1 MNMIK
6 PRKPVQAQP
15 LQDEVPMGKP
25 QADGESEIGAP
36 GVNALLQQI
45 AGSTFK
51 EFGRLIAELQDVRRV
66 LQSEG
71 ERVQGEIVKY
81 ARLSQAAM
89 NNTRV
94 IAEGMTSTRHIR
106 ELATGST
113 IAPATS
119 NGRVE

>member
-15 LQDEVPMGKP
+15 LQDEVPIGNP

-51 EFGRLIAELQDVRRV
+51 EFGRLIAELQDVSEKTVRRDW
-66 LQSEG
+66 
-71 ERVQGEIVKY
+71 IT
-81 ARLSQAAM
+81 ARLWLYNRM
-89 NNTRV
+89 KP
-94 IAEGMTSTRHIR
+94 H
-106 ELATGST
+106 
-113 IAPATS
+113 
-119 NGRVE
+119 